1 MSSDSQFT
9 AHGPTQIGF
18 QCNGANIRVG
28 GTMIGTANGVEAR
41 CGTALGTSGAAV
53 HAQSGYSQLTVVPWL
68 VKVFTPRVGRR
79 CEAGYELDSEQ
90 GCDSRARFF

>member
-1 MSSDSQFT
+1 MGSSRHDREWPRPRHTRFVW
-9 AHGPTQIGF
+9 IK
-18 QCNGANIRVG
+18 
-28 GTMIGTANGVEAR
+28 
-41 CGTALGTSGAAV
+41 
-53 HAQSGYSQLTVVPWL
+53 GYSQMTVVPWL